1 MEERKKRKTY
11 TSSEVKKR
19 YNDKTYKKY
28 SINLRKVE
36 DSDIIRLIEAEKEK
50 GFGTTEAIKNL
61 IESAQEK

>member
-1 MEERKKRKTY
+1 MEEGKKRKTY

-36 DSDIIRLIEAEKEK
+36 DSEIISLIESEKEK
-50 GFGTTEAIKNL
+50 GFGTTDAIKNL
-61 IESAQEK
+61 IQTMQEK